1 MVVILAWTKPLY
13 IFHRRK
19 HRPSALLHLTG
30 VSTYTHCVSHII
42 YSLNHCEMKQIAT
55 ASIIAGMPF
64 SPEVGAGGFFR
75 VNVGKGREDKKQ
87 LEEDWRLVTT
97 LHYYI

>member
-1 MVVILAWTKPLY
+1 
-13 IFHRRK
+13 
-19 HRPSALLHLTG
+19 
-30 VSTYTHCVSHII
+30 
-42 YSLNHCEMKQIAT
+42 MKQIAT